1 MGGPQK
7 PNVALRKK
15 SWTRGRGPQPSP
27 VTPLPPLGPTVPYNP
42 VTIYGLSLS
51 GLALPA
57 QALCPLLDA
66 RFRAK
71 KKTPILGA
79 FYTLSTGVKYH
90 LIKTS
95 RSFNKVNL
103 NILDRYRL
111 R

>member
-1 MGGPQK
+1 MCPPTLTGNP
-7 PNVALRKK
+7 P
-15 SWTRGRGPQPSP
+15 
-27 VTPLPPLGPTVPYNP
+27 PPLGPTASYNP

-95 RSFNKVNL
+95 RSFFVPRLIWIILRFLCKIVSFPIKFRIL
-103 NILDRYRL
+103 N
-111 R
+111 